1 MSLKQLVALK
11 FEALGSIV
19 RQAPRT
25 LCWDDTCFPFIGESM
40 RRLFRITAW
49 LLLVTIVVLSVVP
62 PKDRPVTPAPHDLEH
77 IAIFLAAGL
86 AFGLGYSRH
95 LVQIF
100 GLIAFSAAIELVQ
113 LAIPGRHAR
122 VSDFV
127 VDAVSVSMGVAVG
140 FLLAE
145 YTFYARFRR

>member
-1 MSLKQLVALK
+1 M
-11 FEALGSIV
+11 
-19 RQAPRT
+19 
-25 LCWDDTCFPFIGESM
+25 GESM
-40 RRLFRITAW
+40 RRLFRIAAW
-49 LLLVTIVVLSVVP
+49 LVLVTIVVLSVVP
-62 PKDRPVTPAPHDLEH
+62 PRDRPVTPAPHDFEH

-95 LVQIF
+95 LLQIF
-100 GLIAFSAAIELVQ
+100 GLIAFSAAIELIQ

-127 VDAVSVSMGVAVG
+127 VDALSVSVGVAVG

-145 YTFYARFRR
+145 YSFYVKFRS